1 MIPNAIKLIMTPKQ
15 GYHIASDETLTYHT
29 LTPLDGCSPGLLKN
43 GIKIKCAGFLTW
55 KIKNKTRCM
64 TATTQIVTL
73 SENTFFT
80 FIFSDKCAGLHIPNP
95 ENPMTD
101 AMSPSS
107 LVLPVAVKEVSALF
121 TVFDSIVTI
130 SFSDHFRMLKNEK

>member
-1 MIPNAIKLIMTPKQ
+1 
-15 GYHIASDETLTYHT
+15 
-29 LTPLDGCSPGLLKN
+29 
-43 GIKIKCAGFLTW
+43 
-55 KIKNKTRCM
+55 M
-64 TATTQIVTL
+64 TATTQNVTL
-73 SENTFFT
+73 SKNNFFK
-80 FIFSDKCAGLHIPNP
+80 FIFSDKCAGVLIPNP